1 MDNDMNQENS
11 NYINNEGVSQIPQG
25 PVEQPIQVVQQPVQS
40 EPVAPWT
47 AQVEPAQEAQPPVQS
62 EPVAP
67 WTAQVE
73 PAQEVKEKTEGTG
86 NDSNKVG
93 ELLSEEDQEYI
104 SSLSP
109 VNVYAEDD
117 DQNNNIV
124 LPTNAVE
131 PQIMDNIQMVEIPE
145 VQKKVEEPDKGS
157 KGLIF
162 PIIFLFLLLAGAVWF
177 LYSNDVKSRDNK
189 TSNNESNVESNSNKK
204 SENETSNSNV
214 SETSNIVNS
223 NVSSETSNI
232 VNSNVQQNSNTT
244 ASNRATSNTATSNV
258 AKSNTTTSNTNK

>member
-86 NDSNKVG
+86 NDLENYYQRK
-93 ELLSEEDQEYI
+93 I
-104 SSLSP
+104 K
-109 VNVYAEDD
+109 N
-117 DQNNNIV
+117 
-124 LPTNAVE
+124 
-131 PQIMDNIQMVEIPE
+131 
-145 VQKKVEEPDKGS
+145 
-157 KGLIF
+157 
-162 PIIFLFLLLAGAVWF
+162 IFLLYLLLMCTQ
-177 LYSNDVKSRDNK
+177 KMMIR
-189 TSNNESNVESNSNKK
+189 
-204 SENETSNSNV
+204 
-214 SETSNIVNS
+214 I
-223 NVSSETSNI
+223 I
-232 VNSNVQQNSNTT
+232 I
-244 ASNRATSNTATSNV
+244 
-258 AKSNTTTSNTNK
+258 